1 MNINLIDKDKQP
13 HGELRDYLID
23 LQIDKEA
30 QNGTTTEPVRHTRP
44 LHDDL

>member
-1 MNINLIDKDKQP
+1 MKYDWTKKPNQP

-30 QNGTTTEPVRHTRP
+30 QDGTTTESVRHTRP